1 MTKILASKDI
11 HHRSQIQTGENRS
24 KGDQALRLVVRRE
37 SKTIK
42 MMMKKKMIENCE
54 MITIF
59 RLNCLKLINEIK
71 NKILINFKFT

>member
-24 KGDQALRLVVRRE
+24 REDQALRLVVRRE

-54 MITIF
+54 LITILG
-59 RLNCLKLINEIK
+59 LNCLKLINEIK
-71 NKILINFKFT
+71 KIIINNFKLT

>member
-1 MTKILASKDI
+1 MMKILASKDI

-24 KGDQALRLVVRRE
+24 REDQALRLVVRRE

-54 MITIF
+54 LITILG
-59 RLNCLKLINEIK
+59 LNCLKLINEIK
-71 NKILINFKFT
+71 KIIINNFKLT